1 MTFGRNELGE
11 RPIEIEVR
19 PGVSRRL
26 RRDVRVHLTN
36 QIVDER
42 GVRSSKN
49 EIRGAGIVGA
59 AEVVWLGGTS
69 QRRENFSERV
79 NQVRVALTVGVHD
92 NAELLE
98 RRRLLIEVVAGIY
111 THKTG
116 NQRH

>member
-1 MTFGRNELGE
+1 M
-11 RPIEIEVR
+11 
-19 PGVSRRL
+19 
-26 RRDVRVHLTN
+26 RVHLTN

-59 AEVVWLGGTS
+59 AEVVRLGTS

-79 NQVRVALTVGVHD
+79 DQIGVALTVGVHD

-98 RRRLLIEVVAGIY
+98 RGRLLIEVVAGIY

-116 NQRH
+116 NQRN